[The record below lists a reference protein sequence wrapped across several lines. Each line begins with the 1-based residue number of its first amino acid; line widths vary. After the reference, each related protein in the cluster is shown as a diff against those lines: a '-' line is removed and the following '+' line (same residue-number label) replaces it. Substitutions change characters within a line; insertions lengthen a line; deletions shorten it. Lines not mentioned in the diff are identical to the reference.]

1 MLVVVGGHSRNIGK
15 TSVAAGI
22 IRATRHA
29 RWTAVK
35 ITQHGHGICSAAGE
49 PCGCAIEY
57 EHPYALSEE
66 REPSSSDSGRFL
78 AAGAERA
85 YWLRTPVG
93 QLGNAMPELRRI
105 LAQAHN
111 TILESNSVLGFLQPD
126 LYLVVLDFANPDMKD
141 STRTFLNRAHA
152 LVLLHDDL
160 DQPWN
165 VPARWLEEK
174 PRFVVTPP
182 DYVTEKLVKFVS
194 GRILK
199 LEQSRE

>member
-49 PCGCAIEY
+49 PCSCAIEY
-57 EHPYALSEE
+57 EHPYALTQEL
-66 REPSSSDSGRFL
+66 EPTSTDSGRFL

-93 QLGNAMPELRRI
+93 QLGNAIPELRRI

-111 TILESNSVLGFLQPD
+111 TILESNSVLSFLQPD
-126 LYLVVLDFANPDMKD
+126 LYLAVLDFANPDMKD
-141 STRTFLNRAHA
+141 SARTFLNRAHA
-152 LVLLHDDL
+152 LVLIHDDL
-160 DQPWN
+160 RPPWN
-165 VPARWLEEK
+165 VPTSWLEGK

-182 DYVTEKLVKFVS
+182 GYMSEELVKFVCD
-194 GRILK
+194 RLP
-199 LEQSRE
+199 